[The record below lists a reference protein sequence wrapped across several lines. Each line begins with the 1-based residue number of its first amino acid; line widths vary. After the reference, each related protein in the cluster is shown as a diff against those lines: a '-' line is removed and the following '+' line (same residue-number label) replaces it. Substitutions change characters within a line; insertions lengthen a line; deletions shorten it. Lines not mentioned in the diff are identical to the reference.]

1 MEAHVFRKKEFAPH
15 GFTDRVFNMMLLLL
29 HIILNVLVHK
39 IVEDLGVDIE
49 KLRGEGSLR
58 VPKA

>member
-1 MEAHVFRKKEFAPH
+1 MSTEARYVGVLGLRVRIKRKS
-15 GFTDRVFNMMLLLL
+15 RY
-29 HIILNVLVHK
+29 IILNVLVHK
-39 IVEDLGVDIE
+39 IVEDLGLDIE